1 MRIIDVIEWADDPGT
16 EIVHRIPQFGS
27 GDFRLGSQLIVRESQ
42 QAVFMRDGRSLD
54 VFGPGRYTLETANIP
69 LLASLINLATSGNTP
84 FTAEAYFVS
93 SRTFMDMKWGTPQP
107 VIFRDPELKMVRL
120 RAFGTFS
127 IRVGDPRVF
136 VGDIC
141 GAQGAYER
149 EALNGWMREFILTR
163 LIDTLGEL
171 KKSILDLPM
180 YYDELSIA
188 VKNRV
193 LGDFGK
199 YGVEVIDFT
208 VGAITPPEE
217 VQKMIDQRTSMSVIG
232 DMGEFTQFQA
242 AQALRDAAQQ
252 PGGMAGA
259 GMGLGAGISLGQV
272 MGQAM
277 AAGQQAP
284 AAPAQPAAPV
294 AAAAAAGQIVCTAC
308 NHANPEGAKFCM
320 GCGAK
325 IEAPPAGTFCPQC
338 GVKNAA
344 GARFCTDC
352 GTALAAPQ

>member
-1 MRIIDVIEWADDPGT
+1 MRIIDVIEWTDDTGA
-16 EIVHRIPQFGS
+16 EVVHRVPQYGA
-27 GDFRLGSQLIVRESQ
+27 GDFRLGSQLIVREGQ
-42 QAVFMRDGRSLD
+42 QAIFMRDGRALD

-84 FTAEAYFVS
+84 FTAEVYFTS
-93 SRTFMDMKWGTPQP
+93 ARTFMDMKWGTPQP

-127 IRVGDPRVF
+127 MRVADPRPF
-136 VGDIC
+136 VGEIC
-141 GAQGAYER
+141 GAQGTYER

-163 LIDTLGEL
+163 IIDTLGEL

-180 YYDELSIA
+180 FYDELAIA

-193 LGDFGK
+193 LGDFQK
-199 YGVEVIDFT
+199 YGIEVLDFT
-208 VGAITPPEE
+208 IGAITPPEE

-272 MGQAM
+272 MAQSM
-277 AAGQQAP
+277 ATGQQAP
-284 AAPAQPAAPV
+284 AAAATPPAAPAP
-294 AAAAAAGQIVCTAC
+294 AAAAAAGGIAC
-308 NHANPEGAKFCM
+308 PACQHANPAGAKFCM
-320 GCGAK
+320 GCGGKLEAAGVFCTECGAK
-325 IEAPPAGTFCPQC
+325 NPAGGKFCAEC
-338 GVKNAA
+338 GKPL
-344 GARFCTDC
+344 GA
-352 GTALAAPQ
+352 